1 MYVCVCGHVYF
12 VSFYTLTKGWETAE
26 GTANQSSSSW
36 QGITNCRKSALKA
49 FLAPHIIIKLKL
61 TRI

>member
-26 GTANQSSSSW
+26 AQPISPPVPGKELQTVGNQ
-36 QGITNCRKSALKA
+36 L
-49 FLAPHIIIKLKL
+49 
-61 TRI
+61 